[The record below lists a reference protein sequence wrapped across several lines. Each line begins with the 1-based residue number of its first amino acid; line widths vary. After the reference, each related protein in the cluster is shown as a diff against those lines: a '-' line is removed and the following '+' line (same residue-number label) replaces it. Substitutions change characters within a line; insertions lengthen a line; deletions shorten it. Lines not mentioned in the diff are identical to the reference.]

1 MSQLKFSTLIR
12 FIFLSFLSGGTS
24 FLFLTF
30 VNRVIGQLM
39 TQGYAAI
46 TQTYTLL
53 FLLIVVLFI
62 WTRRVLAL
70 AIIRFSQALFWS
82 LRKDIIF
89 LVLKSNYQ
97 QLSHRKDLV
106 HTALVRDINMLTN
119 ASLNIIQ
126 FSTSIII
133 VVACLVYM
141 ATVSGPLFLVSLLV
155 ILLGTGL
162 YQFNARSN
170 NAYFKK
176 ARALEDR
183 FMFYFNAILGGF
195 KEIYMDTKK
204 GQRIYGTKIAHIA
217 GESVVNQEKAFVGL
231 LNNQITGQT
240 MFYLLIGAILLYC
253 GAAWNIA
260 PTDTVSFLFILLY
273 VLSSVETI
281 MVLLPNLLQAKIS
294 SDRIAKLQAD
304 LLSEKPLG
312 ELVDLQQVLGEFET
326 IAVRDITFQYANAT
340 QGNFEIGPINF
351 TISRGDVVFI
361 YGGNGSGKTTF
372 VSTLLGLL
380 LPATGGVYYNDFLI
394 DEQHGQSY
402 SSLFGVV
409 FSDFYLF
416 DEFYG
421 IEQLDP
427 EKLAYYLHLFEIDDK
442 VKVEDGRFSTTHLST
457 GQRKRLALITALLEA
472 KPLLV
477 LDEWAADQDPY
488 FRKKFYTQI
497 VPELKEAGFT
507 IIAITHDDKY
517 YNCADMRYK
526 MEDGKLVQEV
536 EPVFQNL

>member
-1 MSQLKFSTLIR
+1 MAQLKFNTLIR
-12 FIFLSFLSGGTS
+12 FVFLSFLSGGTS

-39 TQGYAAI
+39 TQGYTAI

-70 AIIRFSQALFWS
+70 AIIRFSQTLFWS

-133 VVACLVYM
+133 VVACLGYM

-155 ILLGTGL
+155 ILVGTGL

-170 NAYFKK
+170 NEYFKK
-176 ARALEDR
+176 ARALEDQ

-195 KEIYMDTKK
+195 KEIYIDTKK
-204 GQRIYGTKIAHIA
+204 GQRIYGGKIARIA
-217 GESVVNQEKAFVGL
+217 GESVVYQEKAFVGL

-253 GAAWNIA
+253 GAAWHIA
-260 PTDTVSFLFILLY
+260 PTKTVSFLFILLY

-312 ELVDLQQVLGEFET
+312 ELVDMQQVLGEFET
-326 IAVRDITFQYANAT
+326 IAVRDIRFQYAKAT
-340 QGNFEIGPINF
+340 QGNFEIGPINL
-351 TISRGDVVFI
+351 TIRRGDVVFI

-372 VSTLLGLL
+372 VSMLLGLL
-380 LPATGGVYYNDFLI
+380 LPTTGGVYYNNFLI
-394 DEQHGQSY
+394 DEQYSQSY

-421 IEQLDP
+421 IEQLDS
-427 EKLAYYLHLFEIDDK
+427 EKLAYYLRLFEIDGK
-442 VKVEDGRFSTTHLST
+442 VQIENGRFSTTHLST
-457 GQRKRLALITALLEA
+457 GQRKRLALITALLEG

-497 VPELKEAGFT
+497 IPELKEAGFT

-517 YNCADMRYK
+517 YNCASLLYK
-526 MEDGKLVQEV
+526 MEDGKLVREL
-536 EPVFQNL
+536 ESVF

>member
-39 TQGYAAI
+39 TQGYGAI
-46 TQTYTLL
+46 NQTYTLL
-53 FLLIVVLFI
+53 FLLIVVLFV

-70 AIIRFSQALFWS
+70 AIIRFSQSLFWS

-89 LVLKSNYQ
+89 LVLKSNFQ
-97 QLSHRKDLV
+97 QLSSRKDLV

-126 FSTSIII
+126 FATAIII
-133 VVACLVYM
+133 VAACLVYM
-141 ATVSGPLFLVSLLV
+141 ATVSLPLFLVSLSV
-155 ILLGTGL
+155 IVLATLL
-162 YQFNARSN
+162 YQFNARRN
-170 NAYFKK
+170 NEAFKQ

-204 GQRIYGTKIAHIA
+204 GRRIYDKKIARIA
-217 GESVVNQEKAFVGL
+217 DESVVNQETAFVGL

-312 ELVDLQQVLGEFET
+312 ELVDLQQALGDFET
-326 IAVRDITFQYANAT
+326 ISARDLTFQYGSAA
-340 QGNFEIGPINF
+340 QGSFEIGPVNF
-351 TISRGDVVFI
+351 TISRGEVVFI
-361 YGGNGSGKTTF
+361 NGGNGSGKTTF
-372 VSTLLGLL
+372 VSALLGLL
-380 LPATGGVYYNDFLI
+380 LPASGGVYYNGYLI
-394 DEQHGQSY
+394 DEQHSQSY
-402 SSLFGVV
+402 SALFGVV

-421 IEQLDP
+421 IDQLD
-427 EKLAYYLHLFEIDDK
+427 EDKLAYYLRLFEIDAK
-442 VKVEDGRFSTTHLST
+442 VTVENGRFSTTHLST

-517 YNCADMRYK
+517 YTCADTLYK
-526 MEDGKLVQEV
+526 MEYGKLVREEEEV
-536 EPVFQNL
+536 LSTL